1 MTVAIYG
8 DYTQEQLDA
17 QYSFRVLIPEFQQF
31 LVGWRHETEKVQS
44 WIPCHRNI
52 AYGDAETELLDIYPV
67 ERRIPAP
74 VQIFFHG
81 GGWRSMSKDDYG
93 YLAAMFRRRSVVTVV
108 VDYALCPTHTLDEL
122 ARQCRNSV
130 AWVWNNVAAYGG
142 DRTRIFI
149 SGHSA
154 GAQAAGMIALTDWST
169 YGDLP
174 PNVVKGVTAISG
186 CFDLEPVGLSA
197 PYRPLGWTAEQVARN
212 SPLNLEPPPR
222 IPFIVA
228 LGAHETQE
236 MHRQS
241 RRYAEMLQQ
250 AGIEYEYHSVAGHNH
265 YSVLDA
271 FENEDHPLGR
281 AVLRQMGVG

>member
-1 MTVAIYG
+1 MGPKVYG
-8 DYTQEQLDA
+8 EYTQEQLDA
-17 QYSFRVLIPEFQQF
+17 EYNFRPLIPEFQQF
-31 LVGWRHETEKVQS
+31 LVAWKRETEKLQS
-44 WIPCHRNI
+44 RIPCHRNV
-52 AYGDAETELLDIYPV
+52 AYGPSETELLDIYPV
-67 ERRIPAP
+67 ERDIPAP

-93 YLAAMFRRRSVVTVV
+93 YLAATFHRRSVITVV
-108 VDYALCPTHTLDEL
+108 VDYALCPIHTLDEL
-122 ARQCRNSV
+122 VRQCRNAV
-130 AWVWNNVAAYGG
+130 AWVWSNVAAYGG
-142 DRTRIFI
+142 DRTRLFI

-154 GAQAAGMIALTDWST
+154 GAQAAGMIALTDWTT

-174 PNVVKGVTAISG
+174 PDVVKGVTAISG
-186 CFDLEPVGLSA
+186 CYDLEPVSLST
-197 PYRPLGWTAEQVARN
+197 PYGSLGWNADQIARN
-212 SPLNLEPPPR
+212 SPLNLKSPPR

-241 RRYAEMLQQ
+241 RAYSDMLQNS
-250 AGIEYEYHSVAGHNH
+250 GIEHEYYSVAGHNH